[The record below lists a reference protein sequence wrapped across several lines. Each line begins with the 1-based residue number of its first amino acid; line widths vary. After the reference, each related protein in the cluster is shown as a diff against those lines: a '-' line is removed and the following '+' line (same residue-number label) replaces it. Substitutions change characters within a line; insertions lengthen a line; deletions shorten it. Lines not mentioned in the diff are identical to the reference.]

1 MIESD
6 ALVYA
11 RMHAALSGVDAGLV
25 FVSGAMLDQDSAD
38 LVPEEMRGRLL
49 LDSDL
54 RRLARMLTK
63 QKPRA

>member
-1 MIESD
+1 MIESNT
-6 ALVYA
+6 LVYA
-11 RMHAALSGVDAGLV
+11 RMRVALSGVDPGVV
-25 FVSGAMLDQDSAD
+25 FASGAMLDQDSAD
-38 LVPEEMRGRLL
+38 LLPEEMRGRPL

>member
-1 MIESD
+1 M
-6 ALVYA
+6 
-11 RMHAALSGVDAGLV
+11 RAALSGVDAGLV
-25 FVSGAMLDQDSAD
+25 FVSRAMLDQDSAD
-38 LVPEEMRGRLL
+38 LLPEEMRGRPL